1 MSHPSTSEPGLVR
14 EFLTIITNI
23 AVPHNEPP
31 SLVWR
36 RRVVVAVVLV
46 AGALLLGWAMRHD
59 IDDPAFAWSLG
70 GLAVLWAV
78 GALLSGPLHLGTV
91 RFRGRYER
99 PVFTGTGIGVVV
111 GGLFVLGAWATRQ
124 VPAVAE
130 AATGLVGRADESS
143 LRLLVGLVVLNA
155 IAEEMFFRGAVYT
168 AVVRFYPLVISTVL
182 YTAVIAASGNWLL
195 VVAAVILGT
204 VCGVERR
211 ATNGVL
217 APVLTHLVWGLV
229 VVLVLPSL
237 FGG

>member
-1 MSHPSTSEPGLVR
+1 MSHPSPSEPGVVR

-31 SLVWR
+31 SLVLR

-46 AGALLLGWAMRHD
+46 AGAVLLGWGMRHD
-59 IDDPAFAWSLG
+59 ITDPAFAWSMVA
-70 GLAVLWAV
+70 LAGLWAG
-78 GALLSGPLHLGTV
+78 GALASGPLHLGSV

-124 VPAVAE
+124 IPAVAD
-130 AATGLVGRADESS
+130 AGGGLLGRADESS

-182 YTAVIAASGNWLL
+182 YAAVIAASGNWLL
-195 VVAAVILGT
+195 VVAAVILGV